1 MHRRYDARLAGPAGG
16 LPLWPMRPHVL
27 VNMAVTADGKV
38 DTVERRGAR
47 ISGAADTARVDRL
60 RAAADAVMV
69 GGGTLLAED
78 PRLTVRDAALVEAR
92 LAEGRPAQPA
102 KVGVASRLGRP
113 GTDVPTLPVG
123 SRFLSDGG
131 GAVILATTRDTDA
144 ATLDWLEGQGAQV
157 IVHEPPRVD
166 LAQLLAALH
175 QQGVATLMVEGGG
188 TLVAALLEAS
198 LVDELQLAIAPLL
211 FGGHGAP
218 TPVNGPGWPAARAI
232 PLTLLHSE
240 VDEDGDVIV
249 HYRVGREP
257 RP

>member
-1 MHRRYDARLAGPAGG
+1 
-16 LPLWPMRPHVL
+16 MRPHVL

-69 GGGTLLAED
+69 GGHTLLGED
-78 PRLTVRDAALVEAR
+78 PRLTVRDVALIEAR
-92 LAEGRPAQPA
+92 LAKGRPAQPI

-113 GTDVPTLPVG
+113 GSEAPSLLSG
-123 SRFLSDGG
+123 GHFLSDGG
-131 GAVILATTRDTDA
+131 GRVIVATTRDTDA
-144 ATLDWLEGQGAQV
+144 ATLDWLEANGAQV

-166 LAQLLAALH
+166 LARLLQELC
-175 QQGVATLMVEGGG
+175 GLCVARLMVEGGG
-188 TLVAALLEAS
+188 TLVAALLEAG

-211 FGGHGAP
+211 FGGQEAP
-218 TPVNGPGWPAARAI
+218 TPVAGTGWPASQAI
-232 PLTLLHSE
+232 SLRLLGTE

-249 HYRVGREP
+249 RYRVGGEP
-257 RP
+257 LP